1 MGSVANCIYYE
12 EFILHFFF
20 FFSFQNQ
27 NQTPQIFKARSNHE
41 KHHWQQD
48 PAGAQYVG
56 NQRFDPVVRQNS
68 DIQVKKKCLY
78 SFQFSYLN
86 ICYDPS
92 SEMLVIKGTFCRLF
106 NLFPLTCRIFIMRLS
121 ERQQKG
127 KHFRST
133 VVPKS
138 LQTHHYVLKANL
150 GIQNAL
156 AQKRII
162 FCYDI
167 GSMVKSVQVN

>member
-1 MGSVANCIYYE
+1 
-12 EFILHFFF
+12 
-20 FFSFQNQ
+20 
-27 NQTPQIFKARSNHE
+27 
-41 KHHWQQD
+41 
-48 PAGAQYVG
+48 
-56 NQRFDPVVRQNS
+56 
-68 DIQVKKKCLY
+68 
-78 SFQFSYLN
+78 
-86 ICYDPS
+86 
-92 SEMLVIKGTFCRLF
+92 
-106 NLFPLTCRIFIMRLS
+106 MRLS

-150 GIQNAL
+150 RIQNAL
-156 AQKRII
+156 AQKRVI